1 MAQKVVVDF
10 ELKYKEA
17 VKNLDEF
24 QKEYAK
30 LEKEV
35 VKANEETAKSIKA
48 VEKASEESAK
58 GIKKVGLTIGNLA
71 KASGIVFLLKQAFE
85 FVSGAIRENQE
96 VIDGLNL
103 VFETAQIVFNQVL
116 GAITDIYKAVTQT
129 TDNFD
134 ALGKVL
140 NGVLTLS
147 LTPIKFSFY
156 AIKLG
161 IQEAMLAWEDSFFG
175 GKDADKIKQLNKDI
189 LETKTNIVGVAE
201 DAKNAGED
209 IVNNFSE
216 AVGEVGAIGDTIV
229 KEFSEVSVKTASE
242 IAKSNL
248 ALKKSAEIAVAQ
260 SRIVLEQKDRE
271 AEKLRQVRDEER
283 NSIADR
289 IKANNELNKV
299 LDEQEKEMLKN
310 ADTVLAA
317 AQAQFELTGKNEDYV
332 RVLEAQAEKEGV
344 LAQIEGF
351 RSEQKSNDLAL
362 NKELLELNNS
372 QLESDANLLIE
383 KKRFNAETIEDNL
396 LRLQAQQEIDLKEK
410 DLQEKRL
417 QAIVDEATAGTQAKV
432 DAQIA
437 LDEFM
442 EQSRQ
447 QEIERDREI
456 AEEEM
461 RLAEQKIAMQHKVL
475 DDLMTIGGSGIF
487 CLLAPFIAFK
497 APLIADTIHKV
508 LDDLMTIGGEQ
519 TKFGQAMLIAKQL
532 LMAKEMIMEMKATLF
547 SAKQSA
553 TKATIKA
560 AESGVDVAAGGAKTA
575 SVGFPQN
582 IPLIIGYAA
591 QAVGIVSAIKG
602 ALKAMKGA
610 SKQNIPEPPMQTP
623 TAGGGSASLPPA
635 FNIVVASDVST
646 AQEMDRNII
655 EGASIG

>member
-35 VKANEETAKSIKA
+35 VSANKRTADSIKK
-48 VEKASEESAK
+48 VEKGAEDGAK
-58 GIKKVGLTIGNLA
+58 GIKKVGISIKNLA
-71 KASGIVFLLKQAFE
+71 KASGIIFLLQKAFE
-85 FVSGAIRENQE
+85 FVSSAIQENQK
-96 VIDGLNL
+96 VMDGLNL
-103 VFETAQIVFNQVL
+103 VFETAQILFNEVANVFVSVYENVSS
-116 GAITDIYKAVTQT
+116 ATE
-129 TDNFD
+129 NFD
-134 ALGKVL
+134 ALGKVISGL
-140 NGVLTLS
+140 LTLAV
-147 LTPIKFSFY
+147 TPLKLAFY
-156 AIKLG
+156 GIQLG
-161 IQEAMLAWEDSFFG
+161 IQAAQLAWEESVFG
-175 GKDADKIKQLNKDI
+175 DGDTEKIKALNESIAETKGNLLEVAVAANDAGKDIV
-189 LETKTNIVGVAE
+189 TNFV
-201 DAKNAGED
+201 
-209 IVNNFSE
+209 E
-216 AVGEVGAIGDTIV
+216 AVTEVGEIGTQV
-229 KEFSEVSVKTASE
+229 VEGLKEVSVEASVE
-242 IAKSNL
+242 TAKSNL

-362 NKELLELNNS
+362 NKELLELSNS

-383 KKRFNAETIEDNL
+383 KKRFNAEIIEDNL

-410 DLQEKRL
+410 DLQEARL
-417 QAIVDEATAGTQAKV
+417 QSIVDEATAGTQAKV

-437 LDEFM
+437 LDEFL

-447 QEIERDREI
+447 QNIERDREI
-456 AEEEM
+456 LAEETAITESKKSLQLQLAAAVGNALGKISQLFEQGTAASKAAA
-461 RLAEQKIAMQHKVL
+461 LAEIVIGTGVGLIQGLDIAQKSAKGTGPAAAFAFPIFYATQIAAVL
-475 DDLMTIGGSGIF
+475 G
-487 CLLAPFIAFK
+487 A
-497 APLIADTIHKV
+497 V
-508 LDDLMTIGGEQ
+508 
-519 TKFGQAMLIAKQL
+519 GQAKSILSTVK
-532 LMAKEMIMEMKATLF
+532 
-547 SAKQSA
+547 
-553 TKATIKA
+553 
-560 AESGVDVAAGGAKTA
+560 GG
-575 SVGFPQN
+575 G
-582 IPLIIGYAA
+582 
-591 QAVGIVSAIKG
+591 
-602 ALKAMKGA
+602 
-610 SKQNIPEPPMQTP
+610 
-623 TAGGGSASLPPA
+623 GGGSTPRPTAPQTSSPQESIPPA
-635 FNIVVASDVST
+635 FNIVGASETNQLADAIGGQAQIPTRAFVVATDVST
-646 AQEMDRNII
+646 AQELDRNII